1 MTLESKLLRMGCLF
15 WDQPDRTL
23 ALFLLRVIR
32 VQPVTVD
39 SVVEKHILRTRLMQN
54 QRDGLEEQRGLR

>member
-1 MTLESKLLRMGCLF
+1 MTLESKLLTIECLF
-15 WDQPDRTL
+15 WDRPDWTL

-39 SVVEKHILRTRLMQN
+39 TVVEKHILRTRQSRIKEMV
-54 QRDGLEEQRGLR
+54 LEEQRGLR